1 MDENLLRAKIVEK
14 GYNIGSF
21 CKAVGFVRST
31 FERKL
36 FGSTEFDRSEIER
49 IVIALD
55 MTDREIMRIFFAGLG
70 A

>member
-1 MDENLLRAKIVEK
+1 MDENRLRAKIVEM
-14 GYNIGSF
+14 GFNIGSF
-21 CKAVGFVRST
+21 CKATGFVRST

-36 FGSTEFDRSEIER
+36 SGSTEFDRSEIER